1 MTEDLH
7 DFLSCHHLLDE
18 AVDMG
23 EALLLGAE
31 ECTGALAKLGG
42 GDHHHYRHQD
52 AHQCQGDAHDDHG
65 GEGGDDG
72 DEGREDLCHR
82 RGYHLSQ
89 GVDIIGID
97 GHDVSMGTL
106 VKIADGQSLHLLEDD
121 LTEAEHRALAHMDH
135 QTVIGI
141 GADGTEEQD
150 ES

>member
-42 GDHHHYRHQD
+42 GDHHHYCHQD

-72 DEGREDLCHR
+72 DEG
-82 RGYHLSQ
+82 
-89 GVDIIGID
+89 
-97 GHDVSMGTL
+97 
-106 VKIADGQSLHLLEDD
+106 
-121 LTEAEHRALAHMDH
+121 
-135 QTVIGI
+135 
-141 GADGTEEQD
+141 
-150 ES
+150 